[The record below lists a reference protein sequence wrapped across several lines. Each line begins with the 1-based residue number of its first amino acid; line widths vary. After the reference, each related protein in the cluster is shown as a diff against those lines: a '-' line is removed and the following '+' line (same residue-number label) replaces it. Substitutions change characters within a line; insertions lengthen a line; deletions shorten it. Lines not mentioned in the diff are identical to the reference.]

1 MQPFTVVSGRAAC
14 LMNDNIDT
22 DVIIRIERLTA
33 GDRSKL
39 GHYAFEALRYL
50 PDGTENPSFP
60 LNQPKYRGA
69 PILIAGRNFG
79 CGSSREGAVWA
90 LMGMGLRCVIAESF
104 GDIFY
109 GNCFQNGMLPIRL
122 GSDSIREI
130 AAESAKSSAS
140 FSVDLSSYAV
150 TTPVG
155 RVVEFHIEKLRR
167 EALLSGLDEIA
178 LTLKGEDK
186 IEVWQTADRQQ
197 RPWIW
202 RSGDQ

>member
-1 MQPFTVVSGRAAC
+1 
-14 LMNDNIDT
+14 MNDNIDT

-39 GHYAFEALRYL
+39 GHYAFEALRFL

-122 GSDSIREI
+122 GSDFIREI
-130 AAESAKSSAS
+130 AAEATKSSAS
-140 FSVDLSSYAV
+140 FSVDLSSCAV

-178 LTLKGEDK
+178 LTLKGEDN